1 MARCELRVTRFVDPH
16 QTSLIELAQ
25 RLRRQGRQRMLE
37 PGERLFTEGSNDRGI
52 AVVVSGELSVTIET
66 ATGEIEVGRCRPG
79 EIIGELASIEMRVRT
94 ATVTAVGDT
103 TVAEVEADRFQ
114 DCLADHPEAVP
125 ALVAAARQRID
136 VLSLAEIAADQY
148 GTAAPGIVPRLL
160 ELAELIHLDAG
171 ATLFDEGAP
180 ADAVY
185 VVVAGRLVV
194 SSDRSPTGAARRE
207 IGRGETV
214 GELAVLDSGV
224 RTATVRA
231 GRDTTLAR
239 IELGSFRSLVV
250 GHPELALEMA
260 RTVVRRANG
269 SPSDAVHRA
278 RSVAVVV
285 TAPVDPESLV
295 GPMRAESSRHGHSIW
310 LSSEVIDG
318 ALDTPGSAQARG
330 DSLAAARLAQFL
342 HQRDSTGDHIVYWA
356 DREPT
361 SWSEHAVR
369 MADCVVFIS
378 SAEPGPDERDLINR
392 FLAAGSKGNDRPWLA
407 VLEEANAATPGC
419 TAKLPLRDR
428 FSEVHHLRRGDA
440 MDLARLTRLGIG
452 VGTGLVLG
460 GGGARGFAHLGVIR
474 AMRERGMEIDRIG
487 GTSMGSIMGAL
498 AALHA
503 DDDELLATARRQ
515 FQQLFDY
522 TVPLVSLVKAKRIT
536 RKLDAVF
543 GGIDIEDL
551 WIPLYCMSTN
561 LTLGRPEVHRRG
573 DLVSAIRASIAI
585 PGVLPPVPRDGELL
599 VDGGVLNNLPVDV
612 MRADPSIGRV
622 VAVDVTPPTGPR
634 ARGDYGMHVSG
645 WRALAAVA
653 GRKRSPYPTVGSV
666 LMRSM
671 IAGSEQTRSACLAD
685 GMIDLYLNIHIT
697 GVGLLEFDKLDQ
709 VVEDGYR
716 SAAPQIEEWL
726 HRSRQTSEAICHE
739 SRSSSQLKGNIDG

>member
-1 MARCELRVTRFVDPH
+1 MIPLVDSQQP
-16 QTSLIELAQ
+16 SLVELAQ
-25 RLRRQGRQRMLE
+25 HLRRLGRQRRLE
-37 PGERLFTEGSNDRGI
+37 PGDCLFVEGSDDQGI
-52 AVVVSGELSVTIET
+52 AVVVSGELSVTIAT
-66 ATGEIEVGRCRPG
+66 AAGEIEVGRCRSG
-79 EIIGELASIEMRVRT
+79 DIIGELASIEMRARA
-94 ATVTAVGDT
+94 ATVRAVGNT
-103 TVAEVEADRFQ
+103 VVAEVEADRFHT
-114 DCLADHPEAVP
+114 CLRDHPDAVP
-125 ALVAAARQRID
+125 ALAVAARRRVD
-136 VLSLAEIAADQY
+136 VMSLAEIAADQY
-148 GTAAPGIVPRLL
+148 GAEAPGIVPRLL
-160 ELAELIHLDAG
+160 ELSELVHLDAG
-171 ATLFDEGAP
+171 AALFEEGTP

-185 VVVAGRLVV
+185 IVVAGRLVV
-194 SSDRSPTGAARRE
+194 SSVLSPAGVGRRE

-214 GELAVLDSGV
+214 GELAVLDPGV

-231 GRDTTLAR
+231 GRDTTVAR
-239 IELGSFRSLVV
+239 VELGSFRSLVV
-250 GHPELALEMA
+250 GHPELALHLA

-269 SPSDAVHRA
+269 SRSEASHRA
-278 RSVAVVV
+278 RSLAVVV
-285 TAPVDPESLV
+285 TAPVDPEALA
-295 GPMRAESSRHGHSIW
+295 GPMRAESSRHGHSVW
-310 LSSEVIDG
+310 LSSEAVDV
-318 ALDTPGSAQARG
+318 ALGVPGGAQARG
-330 DSLAAARLAQFL
+330 DSLTAARLAQFL
-342 HQRDSTGDHIVYWA
+342 HQCDSAGDHIVYWA

-361 SWSEHAVR
+361 SWSEHVLR
-369 MADCVVFIS
+369 MADCVLFIS
-378 SAEPGPDERDLINR
+378 SAEPGPAERDLIDR
-392 FLAAGSKGNDRPWLA
+392 FLVVGPDGGERCWLA
-407 VLEEANAATPGC
+407 VLQDARAVTPASI
-419 TAKLPLRDR
+419 AKLPHRDR
-428 FSEVHHLRRGDA
+428 FSEVHHIRHGDA
-440 MDLARLTRLGIG
+440 KDLARLTRLGIG

-474 AMRERGMEIDRIG
+474 AMREREMEIDRIG
-487 GTSMGSIMGAL
+487 GTSMGSIMAAL

-503 DDDELLATARRQ
+503 DDDELLVTARRQ
-515 FQQLFDY
+515 FRQLFDY

-543 GGIDIEDL
+543 GGLDIEDL

-685 GMIDLYLNIHIT
+685 GTIDLYLSIHVT
-697 GVGLLEFDKLDQ
+697 GVGLLEFDKLEQ
-709 VVEDGYR
+709 VVDDGYR
-716 SAAPQIEEWL
+716 AAAPQIEEWL
-726 HRSRQTSEAICHE
+726 HRPDELLVIPS
-739 SRSSSQLKGNIDG
+739 